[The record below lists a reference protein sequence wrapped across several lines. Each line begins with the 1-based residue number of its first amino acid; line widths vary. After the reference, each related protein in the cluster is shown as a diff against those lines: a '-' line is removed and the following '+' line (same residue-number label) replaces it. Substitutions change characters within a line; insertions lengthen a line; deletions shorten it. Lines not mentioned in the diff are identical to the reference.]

1 MRLDAGDD
9 LGNRRTARAK
19 SVHNGLLE
27 VEAIADY
34 LFYCH
39 SERGEGSSCRKSQI
53 PHPPKQVRNNKFH
66 MRLANKVA
74 LITGGTSG
82 IGEATALL
90 FAKEGAK
97 VAVTGRN
104 ESRGRAMAAQL
115 LERGSEAIF
124 LRSDVRNAEECHRAV
139 EVTVRSFGRLD
150 ILFNNAG
157 VFYPDTTLECS
168 EEKWDLQI
176 DINLK
181 GTFLMSKFAL
191 PSMIAQG
198 SGVIINNSSGWGIVG
213 GDKAVAYCASKGGVV
228 LLTKAMAID
237 HGRQGIRVNCICP
250 GDVDTPMLPQ
260 DARLRGLDWN
270 AYIAG
275 CANRPMGRIGTA
287 EEIAKAVLFLA
298 SDDSSFMT
306 GAALV
311 VDGGGTA
318 D

>member
-1 MRLDAGDD
+1 MRLKD
-9 LGNRRTARAK
+9 
-19 SVHNGLLE
+19 
-27 VEAIADY
+27 
-34 LFYCH
+34 
-39 SERGEGSSCRKSQI
+39 
-53 PHPPKQVRNNKFH
+53 
-66 MRLANKVA
+66 KVA

-82 IGEATALL
+82 IGEATAIL
-90 FAKEGAK
+90 FAKEGAR
-97 VAVTGRN
+97 VAITGRN
-104 ESRGRAMAAQL
+104 QARGDAVMAKVRQA
-115 LERGSEAIF
+115 GGTGIF
-124 LRSDVRNAEECHRAV
+124 VQADVSKSGDCRRCVDETTHP
-139 EVTVRSFGRLD
+139 FGRVD

-157 VFYPDTTLECS
+157 VFYPNTALDCS
-168 EEKWDLQI
+168 EEEWEAQI

-181 GTFLMSKFAL
+181 GTFLMSKYVL
-191 PSMIAQG
+191 PGMIAQG

-228 LLTKAMAID
+228 LMTKAMAID
-237 HGRQGIRVNCICP
+237 HGAQGIRVNCICP
-250 GDVDTPMLPQ
+250 GDVETPMLPE

-270 AYIAG
+270 TYIKG
-275 CANRPMGRIGTA
+275 CANRPLGRVGTA